1 MQRCSGPSLLSDDT
15 PWPMVLMVQLG
26 SFLVD
31 LMVREL
37 KIRSNILNHAQEKK
51 LIPVLYHM
59 YTFRSNHKVRGGDQ
73 LDSKGPI
80 IIHPVQC
87 GLTQEFFASF
97 SLKQLSFLFI

>member
-1 MQRCSGPSLLSDDT
+1 
-15 PWPMVLMVQLG
+15 MVLMVQLG

-37 KIRSNILNHAQEKK
+37 KIWSNILNHAQEKK

-87 GLTQEFFASF
+87 GADAASPTQ
-97 SLKQLSFLFI
+97 L